1 MAALGDLPTRAL
13 VCAGCH
19 VGAPAEPKEGI
30 PARDLDHDLL
40 AAGHPR
46 LNFEFGSFL
55 ANVPKHWVEK
65 ERTPGFEAQVWAVG
79 QVASAQAALTLLADR
94 AADERRPWPQF
105 AELDCYAC
113 HHELRSPSWRQQR
126 DRPLER
132 TPGSLSFNP
141 WYFSLL
147 GQVPGCEPPADLH
160 KIATLL
166 SKPQSDRKE
175 VAAQSQQA
183 ARDLQAILGKVASVR
198 YDSQIV
204 RRKLVTL
211 ARQGLKQ
218 PPENWDHAEQLCL
231 ALLALNQ
238 AHRDHLRE
246 AKKEPSSPDER
257 TEAALKEIAR
267 KLAFPKGRESPV
279 SFRGSAG
286 FDEELAEL
294 LKQIAQTQP

>member
-1 MAALGDLPTRAL
+1 MKQSRDNEVYWERIYSNPAYVYGTSPNRYL
-13 VCAGCH
+13 VAQQ
-19 VGAPAEPKEGI
+19 
-30 PARDLDHDLL
+30 
-40 AAGHPR
+40 PR
-46 LNFEFGSFL
+46 LKPGMQAL
-55 ANVPKHWVEK
+55 AIGDGEGRN
-65 ERTPGFEAQVWAVG
+65 GVW
-79 QVASAQAALTLLADR
+79 
-94 AADERRPWPQF
+94 
-105 AELDCYAC
+105 
-113 HHELRSPSWRQQR
+113 
-126 DRPLER
+126 
-132 TPGSLSFNP
+132 
-141 WYFSLL
+141 
-147 GQVPGCEPPADLH
+147 
-160 KIATLL
+160 
-166 SKPQSDRKE
+166 
-175 VAAQSQQA
+175 
-183 ARDLQAILGKVASVR
+183 
-198 YDSQIV
+198 
-204 RRKLVTL
+204 L